1 MRLISKI
8 YIRLAG
14 WKIEGAIP
22 PEIKK
27 CVLLAVPHTSNY
39 DFPIAIGILTIMNI
53 KLKYLI
59 KKEWVKFPL
68 SLFFKATGAIPVDR
82 SKKTNLIAAII
93 EIIKKEDEIV
103 IVIPAEGTRKLTK
116 KWKMGFYYVALGAN
130 VPIVLSYLDYKK
142 KIGGIGP
149 AIYPTGNLVKDMLQI
164 REFYKDKVPRHPE
177 NVSLEI
183 I

>member
-14 WKIEGAIP
+14 WKIEGTLP

-39 DFPIAIGILTIMNI
+39 DFPIARGILYIMNI
-53 KLKYLI
+53 RLKYLI
-59 KKEWVKFPL
+59 KKEWMKFPFGW
-68 SLFFKATGAIPVDR
+68 FFKATGAIPVDR
-82 SKKTNLIAAII
+82 GKNTNLIAVII
-93 EIIKKEDEIV
+93 DIINRSDEMV
-103 IVIPAEGTRKLTK
+103 IVIPAEGTRKLAK
-116 KWKMGFYYVALGAN
+116 KWKLGFYYVALGAN
-130 VPIVLSYLDYKK
+130 VPIVLSYLDYEK

-149 AIYPTGNLVKDMLQI
+149 VIYPTGNLMDDMHRI
-164 REFYKDKVPRHPE
+164 REFYLDKIARHPE
-177 NVSLEI
+177 RVSLEI

>member
-59 KKEWVKFPL
+59 ETF
-68 SLFFKATGAIPVDR
+68 A
-82 SKKTNLIAAII
+82 
-93 EIIKKEDEIV
+93 
-103 IVIPAEGTRKLTK
+103 
-116 KWKMGFYYVALGAN
+116 
-130 VPIVLSYLDYKK
+130 
-142 KIGGIGP
+142 
-149 AIYPTGNLVKDMLQI
+149 
-164 REFYKDKVPRHPE
+164 
-177 NVSLEI
+177 
-183 I
+183 